1 MSDTMTDTMSDETLI
16 PVAMIA
22 AMDRNGVIG
31 VDNQLPWYL
40 PEDLKFFKRM
50 TQAKPLVMGRKTFQS
65 IGRPLP
71 GRLNIVVTRD
81 PGFHQDGIRVCHDL
95 ASALALADQ
104 QATIDGAEEIMVMGG
119 AEIYAQALPYASRL
133 YLTEVAIEVRG
144 DARFPELSP
153 ADWEELQ
160 RLPGS
165 PAEGQPAY
173 DFVEYRRR
181 GAVGG

>member
-1 MSDTMTDTMSDETLI
+1 MTDETLI

-22 AMDRNGVIG
+22 AMDRQRVIG
-31 VDNQLPWYL
+31 VENQLPWYL

-81 PGFHQDGIRVCHDL
+81 PEFHHDGVRVCHDL

-104 QATIDGAEEIMVMGG
+104 QATIDGVDEIMVMGG
-119 AEIYAQALPYASRL
+119 AEIYAQALPFASRL
-133 YLTEVAIEVRG
+133 YLTEVAIEVEG
-144 DARFPELSP
+144 DARFPELDP
-153 ADWEELQ
+153 AEWQELQ

-165 PAEGQPAY
+165 PNEGQPAY

-181 GAVGG
+181 EAVGS